1 MAEKQ
6 LISSGSEYE
15 QMACYSRA
23 VVTGDDVLVAGT
35 TGFDYQHMRIA
46 AAAAEQAEQCFV
58 NISLALQQAGCSL
71 DDVVRVRYIVPSR
84 DDFEACLPVIRR
96 HLQQARPAATMFIAG
111 LLDERMKIEIEVTAR
126 RGAAA
131 AMTRTS
137 LLSSPRQNPL

>member
-1 MAEKQ
+1 MAKKQ

>member
-23 VVTGDDVLVAGT
+23 VVIGDDVLVAGT

-46 AAAAEQAEQCFV
+46 EAAAEQAEQCFV
-58 NISLALQQAGCSL
+58 NISLALQQTACSL
-71 DDVVRVRYIVPSR
+71 DDVVRVRYIVTSR

-96 HLQQARPAATMFIAG
+96 HLQRARPAATMLIAG
-111 LLDERMKIEIEVTAR
+111 LLDERMKIEIEVTAK
-126 RGAAA
+126 RGASA

-137 LLSSPRQNPL
+137 LVSSSKQNPL